1 VNELG
6 FDVGGEQMA
15 LLYFLEL
22 ALCYI
27 SSLVVYNIFAD
38 LFFFFF
44 FFMQKAGYCDFFEW
58 ADKEMSAYGKRIARH
73 LKEMERRHADND
85 RVDELIEKMY
95 MFCISCN

>member
-1 VNELG
+1 
-6 FDVGGEQMA
+6 
-15 LLYFLEL
+15 
-22 ALCYI
+22 
-27 SSLVVYNIFAD
+27 
-38 LFFFFF
+38 
-44 FFMQKAGYCDFFEW
+44 MQKAGYCDFFEW